1 MHGAHPVKNTSTVKK
16 IAKGIM
22 VFSNRGIS
30 ELILKMECIL
40 QMRVGNNSCDGD
52 DTYGHFAVD

>member
-1 MHGAHPVKNTSTVKK
+1 VYGAHPFKNTSTVKK

-30 ELILKMECIL
+30 ELILKNGMYFTNESW
-40 QMRVGNNSCDGD
+40 Q
-52 DTYGHFAVD
+52 